1 MEYGCKRNKRY
12 GSICARQIKE
22 TGERNRNQLSDLS
35 TAFCTGRVEKEIPKV
50 FIDDENTVAMLN
62 MNQFKGHSG
71 RAFHGIFVS
80 ASGAKTT
87 VAAERDKFKI
97 SARRA

>member
-1 MEYGCKRNKRY
+1 MNPGVKFLDLFNLKNILETTLETEWKR
-12 GSICARQIKE
+12 
-22 TGERNRNQLSDLS
+22 QLSKER
-35 TAFCTGRVEKEIPKV
+35 FFEKKIPKV
-50 FIDDENTVAMLN
+50 FIDGENTVAMLN
-62 MNQFKGHSG
+62 MNQLKGHTG